1 MYRVDAPNNAITIP
15 TPTALGAEEY
25 FEDGTVSGDGTL
37 LDADFLNSVQ
47 ESLVALLT
55 DQSVAHSKT
64 DASKILEAFTSLAD
78 RALEDAV
85 EGARGYIS
93 GLLTE
98 VTGPTTIEISPGFCR
113 DRLNTNYMKLTGANV
128 QKDFTIAW
136 NTGTGGRA
144 SALNINSRLSARL
157 FAIGKAPPSLEIDF
171 GVDSH
176 EHAANLLSDAAASG
190 FTTARQIGW
199 VVWTISFPSGFDLIN
214 LVQDAFDPDFW
225 RLRDL
230 TANTQ
235 KLNVGEQGESGG
247 AFSHFAPDSDSLL
260 LTGTV
265 TIQADA
271 DPGDRGL
278 FHTFGNMD
286 GNNPPSDNATSPPFA
301 NADWHSQKTLI
312 KSADPNLDNISFEN
326 VIPVFYPPLFTYL
339 SYFQVNNSTSAAG
352 ANITYTSIG
361 EGFRWDRRQT

>member
-25 FEDGTVSGDGTL
+25 FEDGTVGGDGTL

-55 DQSVAHSKT
+55 DQSVGHSKT

-144 SALNINSRLSARL
+144 STLNLNLLNAARL

-190 FTTARQIGW
+190 FTTARQVGW
-199 VVWTISFPSGFDLIN
+199 VVWRLGFPNSIDLIN

-230 TANTQ
+230 AVNTD
-235 KLNVGEQGESGG
+235 KINVGEKGQSGG
-247 AFSHFAPDSDSLL
+247 GFVHFAPDSDSLL

-271 DPGDRGL
+271 DPADRVV
-278 FHTFGNMD
+278 FHTFGNID
-286 GNNPPSDNATSPPFA
+286 GNNPPSDNTTSPPFA
-301 NADWHSQKTLI
+301 NADWHSQRTMI

-326 VIPVFYPPLFTYL
+326 VIPVLFAPLAV
-339 SYFQVNNSTSAAG
+339 FQVNNSTSAAG